1 MNNNES
7 NIIGPVHITAQW
19 KFKG

>member
-7 NIIGPVHITAQW
+7 NIIGPVHITVQ
-19 KFKG
+19 